1 MQSVSSRC
9 LQECY
14 ASSTTYSGVVKKLW
28 DNVLYCTVQ
37 VLYTDLQWHTNQLL
51 FKSDMIGLIL
61 ASYMFSTA
69 SAPRGPEPRSMKHYH
84 TNACAHAHD
93 KIYHL
98 SLIMTLLDVL
108 VAYRVLLMCSSR
120 GCSLYNV
127 DISFSCH
134 VRVSQGSYRVESRGR
149 SLEGICCNSV
159 STASPTAQAEMQ
171 LPHKHAAL
179 RSWR

>member
-14 ASSTTYSGVVKKLW
+14 ASSTTYSCAQESKKKLW
-28 DNVLYCTVQ
+28 DNVLYCSG
-37 VLYTDLQWHTNQLL
+37 LLCQLL

-69 SAPRGPEPRSMKHYH
+69 SAPRGSEPRSIKHYH

-120 GCSLYNV
+120 ECSLYNV

-134 VRVSQGSYRVESRGR
+134 VRVSQGAYRVESRGR